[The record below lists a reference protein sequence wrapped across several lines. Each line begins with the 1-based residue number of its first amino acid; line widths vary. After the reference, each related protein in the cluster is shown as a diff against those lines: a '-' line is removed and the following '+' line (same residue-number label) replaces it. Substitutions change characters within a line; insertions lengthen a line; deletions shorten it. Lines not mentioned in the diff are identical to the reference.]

1 MIVVGKAPPF
11 ATVQDLGRSG
21 HRHDGVPPSG
31 AMDAATL
38 ARLNAALGNAPRA
51 AGLEWALGE
60 GSLQVEQPVTVAL
73 GPVGAHLDGVSLP
86 PWSVTACSR
95 GATLHLQPPS
105 ACRFGYL
112 AVGGGIEVPLVLGSR
127 STYLPGRFGGLE
139 GRRLRAGDRLPVGP
153 APHEARGLRAPDQ
166 QTDAIRVVRGPQAD
180 LFGAEAW
187 STLLGGQYSVG
198 VASDRMGYRLE
209 GPTLR
214 HHGPAS
220 LPSEPACPGA
230 IQVPDGGA
238 PIVLMPDGPTVG
250 GYPKIAVVISADLG
264 RLAQAQP
271 GTVPRFR
278 LVSLEEA
285 VRA

>member
-21 HRHDGVPPSG
+21 HRHEGVPPSG

-60 GSLQVEQPVTVAL
+60 GSLQVERPVTVAL
-73 GPVGAHLDGVSLP
+73 GPVGAHLDGVSVP
-86 PWSVTACSR
+86 PWSIVACPR
-95 GATLHLQPPS
+95 GATLHLEPPS

-112 AVGGGIEVPLVLGSR
+112 AVGGGIEVPVVLGSR

-153 APHEARGLRAPDQ
+153 APGEARHLSGPPERSE
-166 QTDAIRVVRGPQAD
+166 AIRLVRGPQAD
-180 LFGAEAW
+180 LFGPEAW
-187 STLLGGQYSVG
+187 SALLGNQYSVG

-209 GPTLR
+209 GPILR
-214 HHGPAS
+214 HRGPAS

-250 GYPKIAVVISADLG
+250 GYPKIAVVIAADLG
-264 RLAQAQP
+264 HLAQAQP
-271 GTVPRFR
+271 GAVLRFAV
-278 LVSLEEA
+278 VSLEEA
-285 VRA
+285 LRA

>member
-1 MIVVGKAPPF
+1 MIVVRTSPPF
-11 ATVQDLGRSG
+11 ATVQDRGRPG
-21 HRHDGVPPSG
+21 HRHEGVPPSG

-38 ARLNAALGNAPRA
+38 ARLNAAVGNAPDA

-60 GSLQVEQPVTVAL
+60 GSLQMERPMTVAL
-73 GPVGAHLDGVSLP
+73 GPIGGELDGVSVP
-86 PWSVTACSR
+86 PWTIAPCPR
-95 GATLHLQPPS
+95 GATLRLLSPA

-112 AVGGGIEVPLVLGSR
+112 AVGGGIDVPMVLGSR

-139 GRRLRAGDRLPVGP
+139 GRRLRGGDRLPVGG
-153 APHEARGLRAPDQ
+153 APGGTQHLSGPVDDRGP
-166 QTDAIRVVRGPQAD
+166 IRLVRGPQAA
-180 LFGAEAW
+180 LFPPEAW
-187 STLLGGQYSVG
+187 AALLGGQYRVG

-214 HHGPAS
+214 HHGPAG

-250 GYPKIAVVISADLG
+250 GYPKIAVVISADL
-264 RLAQAQP
+264 RRVAQAQP
-271 GTVPRFR
+271 GAILRFGV
-278 LVSLEEA
+278 VSLEEA
-285 VRA
+285 LRA

>member
-1 MIVVGKAPPF
+1 MIIVGKAPPF
-11 ATVQDLGRSG
+11 ATVQDLGRRG
-21 HRHDGVPPSG
+21 HRHEGVPPSG
-31 AMDAATL
+31 AMDATTL
-38 ARLNAALGNAPRA
+38 ERLNEALGNTPGA

-60 GSLQVEQPVTVAL
+60 GSLQPERPVTVAL
-73 GPVGAHLDGVSLP
+73 GPVGAHLDGVSVP
-86 PWSVTACSR
+86 PWSVSACPR
-95 GATLHLQPPS
+95 GATLHLEPPS

-112 AVGGGIEVPLVLGSR
+112 AVAGGIAVPLALGSR

-153 APHEARGLRAPDQ
+153 APGEARRLSAPDQ

-180 LFGAEAW
+180 LFGPEAW
-187 STLLGGQYSVG
+187 SALLGGQYRVG

-209 GPTLR
+209 GPILR
-214 HHGPAS
+214 HGGPAS

-250 GYPKIAVVISADLG
+250 GYPKIAVVIAADMG

-271 GTVPRFR
+271 GAVPQFR
-278 LVSLEEA
+278 LVSLDEA
-285 VRA
+285 VAM